1 MSRTSVLHIVA
12 PAREGGLERVV
23 TMLAAGQQDR
33 GVHVAAVLEPGSN
46 SAHPFVSR
54 LQTIGIPITQIV
66 VGARGYYREYQILA
80 TLIERLRPSVVHTH
94 GYRADVVGSS
104 AARDRKVATVSTVH
118 GFTGGGVRN
127 WIYERLQCLAL
138 KRADAVIAVSGPLVA
153 RLVAGGVPRD
163 KIHCIQNGYVPSKHL
178 DRSAARERLGI
189 MWDDPVVGWVG
200 RLSHEKGADIMLEA
214 LALSDSSWRL
224 SVIGAGAEKD
234 RLRRQ
239 AERHGLSE
247 RIMLHGEVDNAASLL
262 NAFDAFVLSSRT
274 EGTPITL
281 LEAMDA
287 EVPIIAT
294 AVGGVPDVVTPDTAI
309 LVASEQPAAIAR
321 GLSAIRNDPAAAA
334 QRSVRARER
343 LVSQF
348 GASRWLDAVAR
359 VYAATSPRSPQS

>member
-1 MSRTSVLHIVA
+1 MLHILA

-23 TMLAAGQQDR
+23 TMLAAGQKDR
-33 GVHVAAVLEPGSN
+33 GVHVAAVLEQGSN
-46 SAHPFVSR
+46 SSHPFVSR
-54 LQTIGIPITQIV
+54 VQSVGVPLTQIEI
-66 VGARGYYREYQILA
+66 GARGYYREYRILA
-80 TLIERLRPSVVHTH
+80 RLIDRLKPGVVHTH
-94 GYRADVVGSS
+94 GYRADVIGAA
-104 AARDRKVATVSTVH
+104 AARDRKVPTVSTVH

-138 KRADAVIAVSGPLVA
+138 KRADAVIAVSRPLVA
-153 RLVAGGVPRD
+153 RLVAAGVARD
-163 KIHCIQNGYVPSKHL
+163 NIHFIQNGYTPSRHL
-178 DRSAARERLGI
+178 DRTAARERLGI
-189 MWDDPVVGWVG
+189 MWDGPVVGWVG

-224 SVIGAGAEKD
+224 SVIGAGAEED
-234 RLRRQ
+234 TLRRQ
-239 AERHGLSE
+239 AAQHGLTE
-247 RIMLHGEVDNAASLL
+247 RIIMHGEVEDAASVL

-287 EVPIIAT
+287 QVPIIAT

-309 LVASEQPAAIAR
+309 LVASEQPAAIAQ

-343 LVSQF
+343 LVSEF
-348 GASRWLDAVAR
+348 AGSRWLDAVAR
-359 VYAATSPRSPQS
+359 VYSATSSRSPQS